1 MDSDIEIISDG
12 RGLAVI
18 GESTAVDRFL
28 QSEGLTS
35 RDLGLERLRAL
46 TGTGAAVAQAGSEI
60 SANAGRWVKLT
71 KESAQ
76 AADRMG
82 LRKSLKS
89 GLSTGV
95 IKGNK
100 GQIKGF
106 VEFVNSPGTLL
117 SNPAVLAGAGGIM
130 AQLAMQQAMDEITD
144 YLAVI
149 DEKVDDIL
157 RAEGRRVRADDRR
170 RSGDR

>member
-1 MDSDIEIISDG
+1 MDGDIEIISDG

-18 GESTAVDRFL
+18 GEATAVDRFL

-35 RDLGLERLRAL
+35 RDLGLERLRSL
-46 TGTGAAVAQAGSEI
+46 IGTGAAVAQAGSEI

-89 GLSTGV
+89 GLGTGV
-95 IKGNK
+95 IRGNK
-100 GQIKGF
+100 GQ
-106 VEFVNSPGTLL
+106 SRDL
-117 SNPAVLAGAGGIM
+117 SSSSAA
-130 AQLAMQQAMDEITD
+130 
-144 YLAVI
+144 
-149 DEKVDDIL
+149 
-157 RAEGRRVRADDRR
+157 RAPC
-170 RSGDR
+170 